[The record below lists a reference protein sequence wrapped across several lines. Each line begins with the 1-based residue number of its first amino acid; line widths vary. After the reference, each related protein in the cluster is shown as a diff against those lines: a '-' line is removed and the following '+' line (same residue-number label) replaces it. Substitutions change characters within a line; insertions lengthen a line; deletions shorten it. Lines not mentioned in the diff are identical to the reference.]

1 MPLDAAF
8 LSAWIETGMM
18 HVEIEPRDREFLQ
31 RMHRLGGGTV
41 QEICEEL
48 GVTATAV
55 RQRLSRLQGMGL
67 VAREVVREGRGRP
80 HHVYQPTV
88 TGLRELGENY
98 ADLAMT
104 LWRAVRQIE
113 PVEVREQVL
122 SSVRQ
127 EMVRRFRGSVH
138 GESLSDRFVEL
149 GGELAEHG
157 FDVEV
162 DTSGELPVLRGNNCP
177 YLELA
182 TADSGIC
189 ELEQAVFAEVV
200 GAPVK
205 LSQCCLDGSN
215 CCEFEVEQ
223 KAS

>member
-1 MPLDAAF
+1 
-8 LSAWIETGMM
+8 M
-18 HVEIEPRDREFLQ
+18 HVDIEPRDREFLQ
-31 RMHRLGGGTV
+31 RLHRLGGGTV
-41 QEICEEL
+41 QDICDEL

-55 RQRLSRLQGMGL
+55 RQRLVRLQGMGL
-67 VAREVVREGRGRP
+67 ISRDAVREGRGRP
-80 HHVYQPTV
+80 HYVYQPTE

-98 ADLAMT
+98 AELAMT

-113 PVEVREQVL
+113 PVEVRERVL
-122 SSVRQ
+122 DTVRQ
-127 EMVRRFRGSVH
+127 EMVRRFRRSVH
-138 GESLSDRFVEL
+138 GDSLSDRFAEL
-149 GGELAEHG
+149 GDGLAENG

-182 TADSGIC
+182 SGDSGIC
-189 ELEQAVFAEVV
+189 ELEQAVFTEVV

-215 CCEFEVEQ
+215 CCEFEVGETT
-223 KAS
+223 S